1 MARQEEDAEITKL
14 KDEIATLCEQID
26 TFTAKESYHQERISS
41 QQAVIADLTEAV
53 AVSKEQLLVNARAAE
68 DGANELARAQEVRGA
83 LEKVIEEVKAEHH
96 ELRLEAEALSNQLAA
111 ETRET
116 YNNTSPAGSVA
127 PASSSAMLSRARLN
141 GAGGDE
147 GEVVGGREQRK
158 GSTGSL
164 MSVDLLTDDEALQSR
179 TASLSRDQ
187 GQHSDQEGGVF
198 SGSLSSQSGVHT
210 HQRQGAMHM
219 NTQGS
224 NLLAVKEV
232 RHTSHQLSATLSCIS
247 VLVFR
252 NPWCFESVHQ

>member
-1 MARQEEDAEITKL
+1 
-14 KDEIATLCEQID
+14 
-26 TFTAKESYHQERISS
+26 
-41 QQAVIADLTEAV
+41 
-53 AVSKEQLLVNARAAE
+53 
-68 DGANELARAQEVRGA
+68 
-83 LEKVIEEVKAEHH
+83 
-96 ELRLEAEALSNQLAA
+96 
-111 ETRET
+111 
-116 YNNTSPAGSVA
+116 
-127 PASSSAMLSRARLN
+127 MLSRARLN